1 MKNTVI
7 YDYEEVEDEI
17 NEIIKKSASNTYPFM
32 EIENNWKTE
41 CDLPIRHYS
50 IGSGIK
56 HIVFFC
62 SISRRRDSI
71 YRIFDFCYELYSRK

>member
-7 YDYEEVEDEI
+7 YDYEEVEYEI

-56 HIVFFC
+56 HIVFLQHFTAQ
-62 SISRRRDSI
+62 R
-71 YRIFDFCYELYSRK
+71 